1 MIGPN
6 SSTQC
11 QNKSKHSIS
20 FDNIATLLPSFRSG
34 PLVTCAKICQIDKCF
49 IETCRDLESGFFNV
63 GFFQLLNLLNLGGIA
78 PRILGWR
85 DR

>member
-34 PLVTCAKICQIDKCF
+34 PLVSCYSLCIFFYSFVPISKVAKGPLLKEGKSVAMLPKEMLCF
-49 IETCRDLESGFFNV
+49 DLF
-63 GFFQLLNLLNLGGIA
+63 
-78 PRILGWR
+78 
-85 DR
+85 

>member
-34 PLVTCAKICQIDKCF
+34 PLAICEHNLPVVGGATKCKVPF
-49 IETCRDLESGFFNV
+49 EGF
-63 GFFQLLNLLNLGGIA
+63 GS
-78 PRILGWR
+78 
-85 DR
+85 

>member
-20 FDNIATLLPSFRSG
+20 FDNNATLLPSFRSG
-34 PLVTCAKICQIDKCF
+34 PLVQIAEKIPARTSPKKGVAGIDHTACM
-49 IETCRDLESGFFNV
+49 CY
-63 GFFQLLNLLNLGGIA
+63 
-78 PRILGWR
+78 
-85 DR
+85 